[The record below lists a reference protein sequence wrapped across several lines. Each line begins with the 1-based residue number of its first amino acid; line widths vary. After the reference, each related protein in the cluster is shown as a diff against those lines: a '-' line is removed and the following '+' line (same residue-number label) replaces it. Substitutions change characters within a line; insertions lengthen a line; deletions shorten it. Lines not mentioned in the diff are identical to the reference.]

1 MKLNN
6 IIFDLTTEI
15 DKSYNKLI
23 IPYIIYGKIK
33 DGHLLKYIS
42 SFIRIEK
49 NNLNQ
54 KMINDIEKKINT
66 MKKNKINLSIVIQN
80 KEQYFKVIIMVL
92 KLKKKNYNQKKLNV
106 SINFKNRESS
116 KLLGKF
122 YEQFRLLGSTCID
135 NLKESEIY
143 KSNIC
148 LPCFKDLSILINLK
162 TECEANLAFIEG
174 MILTMY
180 KFNKYK
186 SVDDTQEN
194 KSYLFN
200 YVSSNKYI
208 DSNINKKFNTIKTYF
223 YIKDIINEPS
233 NKLNPIGFI
242 DTIKEYIKQHNLPLS
257 VIVLDKKKL
266 LKLGMNLIVSVGE
279 GSSKEKQSKLM
290 ILVYK
295 PKKKMSQKKLKLNK
309 KNTIESSKKKSVK
322 YSKNKIKILHTILGN
337 NCPDYILVGKGV
349 TFDTGGISLKPSK
362 NMSMM
367 KIDKTGAAVVSGFI
381 MNYSAN
387 RGSKTIVGFIPLAE
401 NSIGTN
407 STVPGDVIKAY
418 NNKSVEITD
427 TDGEGRLLM
436 ADCLAY
442 STIHFKKSKLIDIST
457 LTDQQE
463 NLSDKQFGG
472 VVGRH
477 YDFCQSIVNSGY
489 LTNEKLVYIPY
500 LSEFESQMESKVA
513 DYKNVDDNS
522 KASIMLSSTFLGLFV
537 SPEQKWAHLD
547 VAGTEWNM
555 KSIFPYMSDDANGF
569 GYRMLNDLITI

>member
-15 DKSYNKLI
+15 DQSYNKLI
-23 IPYIIYGKIK
+23 IPYIIFGKIK

-42 SFIRIEK
+42 SFVTIET

-54 KMINDIEKKINT
+54 KMIHDIEKKINT

-92 KLKKKNYNQKKLNV
+92 KLKKKNYDQKKLNV

-116 KLLGKF
+116 KLLGRF
-122 YEQFRLLGSTCID
+122 YEQFRLLGSTCIN

-186 SVDDTQEN
+186 NLDDKQAN

-208 DSNINKKFNTIKTYF
+208 ESNINKKFNTIKTFF

-233 NKLNPIGFI
+233 NKISPILFI

-279 GSSKEKQSKLM
+279 GSPKEKQSKLM

-295 PKKKMSQKKLKLNK
+295 PKKKISQKKLKINK
-309 KNTIESSKKKSVK
+309 KKTIDSSKKKSVK
-322 YSKNKIKILHTILGN
+322 YSKNKIKTLHTILGN
-337 NCPDYILVGKGV
+337 NNPDYILVGKGV
-349 TFDTGGISLKPSK
+349 TFDTGGISLKSSRK
-362 NMSMM
+362 MREM
-367 KIDKTGAAVVSGFI
+367 KSDKTGAAVVSGFI

-387 RGSKTIVGFIPLAE
+387 KGSKTIVGFIPLAE
-401 NSIGTN
+401 NSIGSN
-407 STVPGDVIKAY
+407 ATVPGDIITAY
-418 NNKSVEITD
+418 NNKSVEILNTD
-427 TDGEGRLLM
+427 AEGRLLM

-442 STIHFKKSKLIDIST
+442 STTHFKKSKLIDIST
-457 LTDQQE
+457 LTGQQA
-463 NLSDKQFGG
+463 NLSGNQFGN
-472 VVGRH
+472 VIGRH
-477 YDFCQSIVNSGY
+477 YDFCQNIVNSGY
-489 LTNEKLVYIPY
+489 LTNEKIVYLPY
-500 LSEFESQMESKVA
+500 LSEFEIKMKSKAA
-513 DYKNVDDNS
+513 DYKNINDNS
-522 KASIMLSSTFLGLFV
+522 RASIMLSSSFLGLFV
-537 SPEQKWAHLD
+537 SPDQKWVHLD
-547 VAGTEWNM
+547 IAGMDWNI
-555 KSIFPYMSDDANGF
+555 SADFPYMSGEGSGF
-569 GYRMLNDLITI
+569 GYRMLNNLITI